1 MTSLTNGKKKKMN
14 EKRIYENQ
22 IQHKMCY
29 YNTKIG
35 LENLGN
41 TCYLN
46 TSLQCLIHSKKFVTE
61 FMRYFESPSNTSTIS
76 NELYKILTEIVKLDH
91 YNTYRPKHLLT
102 SFCQKH
108 KKFKG
113 FVQHDSQEFLR
124 ILLEDISS
132 DLNRVKRVPEYKE
145 LKLKNKSKLQ
155 ANTAFHNLFIERE
168 DSIIIDL
175 FYGQVCNIFACEMC
189 NHKTYSFE
197 KIMDIPILLGKP
209 Y

>member
-1 MTSLTNGKKKKMN
+1 MTNLTKSKNTKKSMY
-14 EKRIYENQ
+14 EKQ
-22 IQHKMCY
+22 VQHKVCY
-29 YNTKIG
+29 YNSKIG

-46 TSLQCLIHSKKFVTE
+46 TSLQCLIHSKKFVIE
-61 FMRYFESPSNTSTIS
+61 FMRFYESPSYTPTIS
-76 NELYKILTEIVKLDH
+76 YELYKILTEIVKLDNN
-91 YNTYRPKHLLT
+91 NTYRPKQLLA

-197 KIMDIPILLGKP
+197 KIMDIPILLGKL